1 MNTNFTVKESDKE
14 LLISH
19 KANRKTG
26 LIFLFISLL
35 LTGILSIIL
44 FTDNDPIDNIV
55 FAYLALPEIM
65 IVLFAYL
72 GFVFLINKK
81 VIFVT
86 NEEILV
92 KSTPLTT
99 FNAKKIKISDL
110 EELYIHSSKFHS
122 KYSSDFVYSYTLF
135 AKNINNKKIILF
147 ESSEIK
153 DLEFLENKI
162 KSRLEI
168 NKN

>member
-1 MNTNFTVKESDKE
+1 MS
-14 LLISH
+14 I
-19 KANRKTG
+19 
-26 LIFLFISLL
+26 L
-35 LTGILSIIL
+35 LTSILSVIL
-44 FTDNDPIDNIV
+44 FTDNNPIDNIV

-81 VIFVT
+81 VFIVT
-86 NEEILV
+86 DEEILV

-99 FNAKKIKISDL
+99 FNAKKIKISELKD
-110 EELYIHSSKFHS
+110 LYIHTSKFHS
-122 KYSSDFVYSYTLF
+122 RYSSDPVYSYTLF
-135 AKNINNKKIILF
+135 AKNVNNKRVILF

-168 NKN
+168 NKK